1 MAQVYCYDNFSTLID
16 EVLSETGHYEFV
28 GLGLEPAENVRP
40 FYKALCDNYI
50 LKFKQTMCLYPWRFA
65 SIFYYLECDIDFEPT
80 YDGFVSAFDVPDA
93 AGDWCD
99 IWGVTLRD
107 GIEFDEKF
115 VAKKTSDGKVLTN
128 YEPDDYNEADDVIG
142 AWLVQEKTLSECPFY
157 FTELYKNLLK
167 QFIGNMEHDI
177 NGTATLALKEY
188 PVVFQN
194 AVAQDN
200 RQFACNT
207 TFKFEKKSFPT
218 W

>member
-1 MAQVYCYDNFSTLID
+1 MAQIYCYDNFGILVD

-28 GLGLEPAENVRP
+28 GLGLDPGANARP
-40 FYKALCDNYI
+40 FYKALCDNYM
-50 LKFKQTMCLYPWRFA
+50 LKFRQAMSLYPWRFA
-65 SIFYYLECDIDFEPT
+65 SVFYYLEYDDTFEPT
-80 YDGFVSAFDVPDA
+80 CDGFVSSFTVPLS
-93 AGDWCD
+93 AGNWYD
-99 IWGVTLRD
+99 IWGVALRD
-107 GIEFDEKF
+107 DIEFSEKF
-115 VAKKTSDGKVLTN
+115 VAKKTTNGKVLTN
-128 YEPDDYNEADDVIG
+128 YEPDDDDDEDNIIS
-142 AWLVQEKTLSECPFY
+142 AWLVQEPTLSACPFY

-200 RQFACNT
+200 SQFACNT